1 MMARF
6 SLCFGYLDNELDI
19 LDMIWSPSIGP
30 RNLLSLYLKVK
41 RSHHV
46 RRKSQ
51 EIPTLI
57 GKKERRIHTVGFYED
72 LMVKNNPRNSSPIR
86 LINSKFGIKNQE
98 KRKF

>member
-1 MMARF
+1 LDENT
-6 SLCFGYLDNELDI
+6 SIYLLY
-19 LDMIWSPSIGP
+19 
-30 RNLLSLYLKVK
+30 LYLKVK

-46 RRKSQ
+46 RREGQ

-57 GKKERRIHTVGFYED
+57 GKKRRIQTVGFYED
-72 LMVKNNPRNSSPIR
+72 LMVKNNPQNSSPIR